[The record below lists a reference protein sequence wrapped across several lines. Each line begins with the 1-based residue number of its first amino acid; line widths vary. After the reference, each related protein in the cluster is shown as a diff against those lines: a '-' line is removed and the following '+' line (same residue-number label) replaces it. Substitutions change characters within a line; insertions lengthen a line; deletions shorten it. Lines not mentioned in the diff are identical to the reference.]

1 MNPNFYVVCD
11 EVSEGLRPSEVTVA
25 VRSLKGRREFLRVS
39 KTSLLS
45 HGGQN
50 YLCVGV
56 VHQDPGTRAFLIEF
70 PHEADSGANRIWVP
84 EVSIYVERAVGIPA

>member
-25 VRSLKGRREFLRVS
+25 IRSRQGRREFLRVS
-39 KTSLLS
+39 KTSLLG
-45 HGGQN
+45 HNGRQ

-56 VHQDPGTRAFLIEF
+56 IHQDHDTGAFLIEF

-84 EVSIYVERAVGIPA
+84 EGAIHIERAVGIPA